1 MHNQNRKQN
10 TFKIKT
16 GHYLKL
22 LTPEMMNLL
31 GSAKSK
37 ITKDENGE
45 DIPYLEITKVVLI
58 KCNVV
63 NNSYQQIEWS
73 TNIQIIFNILTQDFV
88 NHHREK
94 IKRR

>member
-1 MHNQNRKQN
+1 
-10 TFKIKT
+10 
-16 GHYLKL
+16 
-22 LTPEMMNLL
+22 MMNLL

-45 DIPYLEITKVVLI
+45 DIPYLEVTKVVLI

>member
-1 MHNQNRKQN
+1 M
-10 TFKIKT
+10 
-16 GHYLKL
+16 
-22 LTPEMMNLL
+22 TPEMMNLL
-31 GSAKSK
+31 GSAKSN

-45 DIPYLEITKVVLI
+45 DVPYLEITKVVLI

>member
-1 MHNQNRKQN
+1 
-10 TFKIKT
+10 
-16 GHYLKL
+16 
-22 LTPEMMNLL
+22 MMNLL

-45 DIPYLEITKVVLI
+45 EITKVVLI

-88 NHHREK
+88 NHYREK

>member
-1 MHNQNRKQN
+1 M
-10 TFKIKT
+10 
-16 GHYLKL
+16 
-22 LTPEMMNLL
+22 TPEMMNLL

-45 DIPYLEITKVVLI
+45 DVPYLEITKVVLI

-88 NHHREK
+88 NHYREK

>member
-1 MHNQNRKQN
+1 MK
-10 TFKIKT
+10 
-16 GHYLKL
+16 
-22 LTPEMMNLL
+22 LL
-31 GSAKSK
+31 GSTK
-37 ITKDENGE
+37 IKEAKDENGE
-45 DIPYLEITKVVLI
+45 DVPYLEITKVVLI

-88 NHHREK
+88 NHYREK

>member
-1 MHNQNRKQN
+1 
-10 TFKIKT
+10 
-16 GHYLKL
+16 
-22 LTPEMMNLL
+22 MMNLL

>member
-1 MHNQNRKQN
+1 
-10 TFKIKT
+10 
-16 GHYLKL
+16 
-22 LTPEMMNLL
+22 MMNLF

-45 DIPYLEITKVVLI
+45 DVPYLEITKVVLI

-88 NHHREK
+88 NHYREK

>member
-1 MHNQNRKQN
+1 
-10 TFKIKT
+10 
-16 GHYLKL
+16 
-22 LTPEMMNLL
+22 MMNLL

-37 ITKDENGE
+37 ITIDENGE
-45 DIPYLEITKVVLI
+45 DVPYLEITKVVLI

-88 NHHREK
+88 NHYREK

>member
-1 MHNQNRKQN
+1 M
-10 TFKIKT
+10 
-16 GHYLKL
+16 
-22 LTPEMMNLL
+22 TPEMMNLL

>member
-1 MHNQNRKQN
+1 
-10 TFKIKT
+10 
-16 GHYLKL
+16 
-22 LTPEMMNLL
+22 MMNLL
-31 GSAKSK
+31 GSAKSN

-45 DIPYLEITKVVLI
+45 DVPYLEITKVVLI

>member
-1 MHNQNRKQN
+1 
-10 TFKIKT
+10 
-16 GHYLKL
+16 
-22 LTPEMMNLL
+22 MMNLL

-45 DIPYLEITKVVLI
+45 DVPYLEITKVVLI

-88 NHHREK
+88 NHYREK